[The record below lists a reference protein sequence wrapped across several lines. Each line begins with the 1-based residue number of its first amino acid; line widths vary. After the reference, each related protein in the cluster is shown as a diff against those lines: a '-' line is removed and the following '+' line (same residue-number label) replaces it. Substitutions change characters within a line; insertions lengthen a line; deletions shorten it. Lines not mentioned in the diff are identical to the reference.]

1 MTSQADRQIGRRRWR
16 RVFGVALL
24 LAAGVFLFHTAVLLE
39 VARHLS
45 GAHSWLTREYG
56 AANAGRILV
65 PVCFFVLFLTH
76 MIEAF
81 VWGLFLRRKKLVSSL
96 TEGIY
101 FSSSSITAL
110 GYGDVVLQ
118 SPWRVLGPLV
128 AINGLLM
135 FGCSTAFLFLVL
147 EKVWAQF

>member
-1 MTSQADRQIGRRRWR
+1 MTPQTDRHIGRHHWR
-16 RVFGVALL
+16 RVFGMALL

-39 VARHLS
+39 VARYLTA
-45 GAHSWLTREYG
+45 AHRWLIDHYG
-56 AANAGRILV
+56 PANAGRVLV
-65 PVCFFVLFLTH
+65 PACFFILFLTH
-76 MIEAF
+76 VIEA
-81 VWGLFLRRKKLVSSL
+81 VIWGLFLWRRGLVPCL

-110 GYGDVVLQ
+110 GYGDIVLAP
-118 SPWRVLGPLV
+118 PWRMLGPLV
-128 AINGLLM
+128 SINGLLM